1 MLFAFFHWVNIY
13 TNGAKVLVGKTS
25 GSLAQIKA
33 MVPNCIDNHCIL
45 ISHLLKEMPV
55 ALKNIIN
62 EAVKINFIKSQV
74 HFIEYIFFNERSDIN
89 KCEIFDIV

>member
-33 MVPNCIDNHCIL
+33 MVQNCIDNHCIL
-45 ISHLLKEMPV
+45 IYRLPKEMPFS
-55 ALKNIIN
+55 LKNIIN
-62 EAVKINFIKSQV
+62 EAVKINFIKSRA
-74 HFIEYIFFNERSDIN
+74 FSLITFFFDERSDIN